1 MYEFFK
7 ILMAIQLLILLLF
20 FLGSAINKFLIFEKT
35 ILNKILFG
43 YCIFIFTLN
52 TLYVLFNFKITNIL
66 LIYSLLFCILFLLNL
81 KFFFFYIK
89 KLFVILFPISILFF
103 LPVLIYGEQFYVF
116 RGNYWDSFNYISS
129 AILFKNYNYAD
140 IMQKNYLHIFSNF
153 QNIDSIVKYR
163 PLANII
169 TSLFFFVGEN
179 NVFLSYYATKVFF
192 VSLIFVS
199 ITIILKNFFKK
210 IIQCYFISLVFILSF
225 WTLYIFEID
234 ALSQLSA
241 IPLFLFIINNMKKIL
256 ILYSER
262 KINLFEHFQILIL
275 ISSILLL
282 YPEICFI
289 LLIFFGSFILVNF
302 KKFTNL
308 NFLKNTILIFSFSLL
323 TLSFFAT
330 NYLEF
335 IKIQINAALT
345 QKDWWGYYGSFI
357 LGNDNLIIDKSFV
370 YNLKNLIK
378 DHGLING
385 LIFIHNQHFDNNY
398 YFIYLNIFPSLMGYY
413 NLMPGKID
421 NFLEFVVSLFLT
433 VSIYFLLIYSIKH
446 NFNTLKINKFF
457 KEIIC
462 SMIIFFVFILYLV
475 LNKNLWTIIK
485 IYTFVFPLIFI
496 FLSISFNKSIINK
509 ILIVLYLIFPIYKYS
524 QFNFGIGRHDSFP
537 SILNKE
543 YKENI
548 HWNLQISDLE
558 KCNFIKIETDDYFIR
573 VYLLSKILNK
583 NIEFFNLK
591 YNSSSDLICNI
602 KFDNKNFLV
611 EY

>member
-1 MYEFFK
+1 MYEIFK
-7 ILMAIQLLILLLF
+7 ILIAIQLLILLLF
-20 FLGSAINKFLIFEKT
+20 FLGSTINKFLIFEKT

-210 IIQCYFISLVFILSF
+210 INQCYFISLVFILSF

-241 IPLFLFIINNMKKIL
+241 IPLFLFIINNIKKIL
-256 ILYSER
+256 MLYSER

-308 NFLKNTILIFSFSLL
+308 NFLKNTILIFFFSLL

-345 QKDWWGYYGSFI
+345 QKDWWGYYGGFI

-496 FLSISFNKSIINK
+496 FLSINFNKRIINK

>member
-1 MYEFFK
+1 MYEIFK
-7 ILMAIQLLILLLF
+7 VLIAIQLLILLLF
-20 FLGSAINKFLIFEKT
+20 FLGSTIHKFLIFEKT
-35 ILNKILFG
+35 VLNKILFG
-43 YCIFIFTLN
+43 YCIFIFILN
-52 TLYVLFNFKITNIL
+52 TLYFLFNFQIINIL
-66 LIYSLLFCILFLLNL
+66 LIYLLLFILLFFLNI
-81 KFFFFYIK
+81 KIFFFYIK
-89 KLFVILFPISILFF
+89 KIFIILFPISILFF

-116 RGNYWDSFNYISS
+116 RGNYWDSINYISS
-129 AILFKNYNYAD
+129 AVLFKNYNYAD
-140 IMQKNYLHIFSNF
+140 VMQKNYLYIFSNF
-153 QNIDSIVKYR
+153 QNIDDVVRYR

-169 TSLFFFVGEN
+169 ASLFFFTSEN

-192 VSLIFVS
+192 VSLIFLS
-199 ITIILKNFFKK
+199 INIILKNFFKK
-210 IIQCYFISLVFILSF
+210 KTQCYFISFVFILSF

-234 ALSQLSA
+234 ALSHLSV
-241 IPLFLFIINNMKKIL
+241 IPLFLFIINNVNKIL

-275 ISSILLL
+275 ITSIILL

-289 LLIFFGSFILVNF
+289 LLIFFASFVLVNF

-308 NFLKNTILIFSFSLL
+308 TFLKNTILIFFFSLL
-323 TLSFFAT
+323 TLSFFAS

-357 LGNDNLIIDKSFV
+357 LGKDNLIIDKSFI

-385 LIFIHNQHFDNNY
+385 LIFLHNQHFDNNY

-413 NLMPGKID
+413 NLLPGKID
-421 NFLEFVVSLFLT
+421 NFFEFVVSLFLIA
-433 VSIYFLLIYSIKH
+433 SIYFLLIYSIKH

-462 SMIIFFVFILYLV
+462 TTIIFFVFILYLG
-475 LNKNLWTIIK
+475 LNKNFWTIIK
-485 IYTFVFPLIFI
+485 IYTFIFPLIFI
-496 FLSISFNKSIINK
+496 FLSINFNKSIINK

-537 SILNKE
+537 SILNKK

-548 HWNLQISDLE
+548 DWNLQISDLE
-558 KCNFIKIETDDYFIR
+558 KCNFIKIETDDYLIR

-602 KFDNKNFLV
+602 KFNNKNFLV

>member
-1 MYEFFK
+1 
-7 ILMAIQLLILLLF
+7 
-20 FLGSAINKFLIFEKT
+20 
-35 ILNKILFG
+35 
-43 YCIFIFTLN
+43 
-52 TLYVLFNFKITNIL
+52 
-66 LIYSLLFCILFLLNL
+66 
-81 KFFFFYIK
+81 
-89 KLFVILFPISILFF
+89 LFF

-210 IIQCYFISLVFILSF
+210 INQCYFISLVFILSF

-241 IPLFLFIINNMKKIL
+241 IPLFLFIINNIKKIL
-256 ILYSER
+256 MLYSER

-496 FLSISFNKSIINK
+496 FLSINFNKSIINK